1 MSRAVFTL
9 NCMSYKEPQRYGE
22 WDSRGSRENKD
33 YLAGWMPDADPHDG
47 QVARTSDEQDLEAR
61 RIRLSRY
68 RPNAAKKIA
77 AWLALILGVM
87 MLFGIL
93 FGSLEEAS
101 GGLRV
106 ILAVLYFLIF
116 AGPALYWMYANKRDT
131 EAVREWAATEGNYRE
146 VWESFDPATK
156 SAFARPAQAEELP
169 LLPKRPWLWIWIAEF
184 VLITAVGTLTPA

>member
-1 MSRAVFTL
+1 MSGAVFTL
-9 NCMSYKEPQRYGE
+9 NCMSYKNPQRYGE

-101 GGLRV
+101 GGCSYIGCQLR
-106 ILAVLYFLIF
+106 
-116 AGPALYWMYANKRDT
+116 G
-131 EAVREWAATEGNYRE
+131 
-146 VWESFDPATK
+146 
-156 SAFARPAQAEELP
+156 
-169 LLPKRPWLWIWIAEF
+169 
-184 VLITAVGTLTPA
+184 